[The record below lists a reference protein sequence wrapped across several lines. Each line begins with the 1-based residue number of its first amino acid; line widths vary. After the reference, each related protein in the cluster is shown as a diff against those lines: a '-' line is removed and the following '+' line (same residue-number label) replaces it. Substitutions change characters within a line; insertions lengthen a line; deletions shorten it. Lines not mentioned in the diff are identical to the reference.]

1 MSTHCLIGI
10 KYGSTIDAIYCHY
23 DGFLNGVGR
32 MLVNYYNSEDLAA
45 ELIELGGIS
54 SLGEIIGQQIK
65 PDDYQMQMVKKRSD
79 QSDEPLQTL
88 AYHRDRGDALVID
101 VFTSE
106 EDYVLR
112 GLAGTISNIFLFDEK
127 WKYYDRDDME
137 WKDINVN

>member
-1 MSTHCLIGI
+1 
-10 KYGSTIDAIYCHY
+10 
-23 DGFLNGVGR
+23 
-32 MLVNYYNSEDLAA
+32 MLVNHYNSEDLAA

-54 SLGEIIGQQIK
+54 SLGEIIGQQIQQE
-65 PDDYQMQMVKKRSD
+65 DYQLQMVKKRSG
-79 QSDEPLQTL
+79 QSNEPLQTL

-101 VFTSE
+101 VFNSE